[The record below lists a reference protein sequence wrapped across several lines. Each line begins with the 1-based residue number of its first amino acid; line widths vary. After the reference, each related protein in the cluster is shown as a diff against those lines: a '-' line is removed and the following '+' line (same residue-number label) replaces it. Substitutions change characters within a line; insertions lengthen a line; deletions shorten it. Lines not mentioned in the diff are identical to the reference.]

1 MAEAGY
7 LTQVVVVLL
16 AAIVAVPLF
25 RRLRLGAT
33 LGYLVAGIIIGPFG
47 LGLATEVE
55 TINTIAELGVV
66 FLLFTVGLE
75 LPFERLRVIGARMFA
90 LGLAQVGATAW
101 LIGLTAYHLGVTPT
115 AAAVIGG
122 GLALSSTAIVLQLLS
137 KRGDLTS
144 RFGRSAF
151 AVLLV
156 QDLAVGP
163 LLVLVLAL
171 GQSELTVPAAL
182 RGEMTLEPQA
192 CSEEGRRSV
201 IFKLGLDLDSLMFE
215 TVEKNFVN
223 DFSMYLTFVDE
234 EIGRTLS
241 RDFRFFN
248 ISYGAKE
255 YGSDEA
261 VDPVIEKTLVVPCRP
276 LVVHASAV
284 DTVSGARIDFEQQL
298 PR

>member
-7 LTQVVVVLL
+7 LTQVVVILL
-16 AAIVAVPLF
+16 AAILAVPLF

-33 LGYLVAGIIIGPFG
+33 LGYLVAGIAIGPFG

-55 TINTIAELGVV
+55 TIHTIAELGVV

-101 LIGLTAYHLGVTPT
+101 LIGLTAYHLGVEPT

-163 LLVLVLAL
+163 LLVFVLAL
-171 GQSELTVPAAL
+171 GQTELTVPTAL
-182 RGEMTLEPQA
+182 GI
-192 CSEEGRRSV
+192 SGGR
-201 IFKLGLDLDSLMFE
+201 
-215 TVEKNFVN
+215 N
-223 DFSMYLTFVDE
+223 
-234 EIGRTLS
+234 
-241 RDFRFFN
+241 
-248 ISYGAKE
+248 AK
-255 YGSDEA
+255 S
-261 VDPVIEKTLVVPCRP
+261 P
-276 LVVHASAV
+276 S
-284 DTVSGARIDFEQQL
+284 
-298 PR
+298 